1 MAIRLSDLNE
11 YSTAVA
17 VTPSVQPVS
26 ASYVPTVAATHA
38 LMRRGSNGLAL
49 SEFPTRER
57 ARLQRLNG
65 LGELVQV
72 VT

>member
-1 MAIRLSDLNE
+1 MAMRLSDLNE

-17 VTPSVQPVS
+17 VTPSIQPVS
-26 ASYVPTVAATHA
+26 PTYVPATAATHA
-38 LMRRGSNGLAL
+38 LMRRGCNGLAL

-57 ARLQRLNG
+57 ERMQRLNG

>member
-1 MAIRLSDLNE
+1 MRLSDLNE

-17 VTPSVQPVS
+17 VTPTVQPL
-26 ASYVPTVAATHA
+26 APNYVPSVAATQA
-38 LMRRGSNGLAL
+38 LMRRGYNGLAL
-49 SEFPTRER
+49 SEFPDRER
-57 ARLQRLNG
+57 ARVRLNG

>member
-1 MAIRLSDLNE
+1 MRLSDLRD

-17 VTPSVQPVS
+17 VTPSVQPLPNFV
-26 ASYVPTVAATHA
+26 VPTAYATQA
-38 LMRRGSNGLAL
+38 LMRRGENGLAV
-49 SEFPTRER
+49 RETPNNTSL
-57 ARLQRLNG
+57 AG

>member
-1 MAIRLSDLNE
+1 MAMRLSDLNE

-17 VTPSVQPVS
+17 VTPSIQPVS
-26 ASYVPTVAATHA
+26 PTYVPTVAATQT

-57 ARLQRLNG
+57 ERMQRLNG

>member
-1 MAIRLSDLNE
+1 MSIRLSDLNE

-17 VTPSVQPVS
+17 TTPSVQPVS
-26 ASYVPTVAATHA
+26 SSYVPTVAATEA
-38 LMRRGSNGLAL
+38 LMRRGGNGLAL

-57 ARLQRLNG
+57 ERLQRLNG